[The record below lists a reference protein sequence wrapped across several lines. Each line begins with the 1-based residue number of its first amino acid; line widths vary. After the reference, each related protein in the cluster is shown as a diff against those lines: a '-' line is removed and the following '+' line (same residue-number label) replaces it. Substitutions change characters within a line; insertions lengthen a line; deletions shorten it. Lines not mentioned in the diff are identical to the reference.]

1 MDPAAREFSHTIEN
15 LKAELL
21 HFKTEQ
27 NKLKFQIS
35 GVFEENKRLINE
47 LKENVEM
54 RYLDLSESEVGLLKQ
69 KLEAAVASKNAALEM
84 WQAALQQL
92 EKQEKLLLGQES
104 IVATERSELE
114 KQFLQMKESC
124 NKGLNVLSQELSACS
139 SELSKLKK
147 DLEAKSLE
155 LDQCKIDL
163 CLTQKELDSSKK
175 TISELEDSNS
185 KLAEKSFSLESS
197 LSESDKSLKSC
208 KENISILTAKN
219 AELSATVSE
228 LDEENKK
235 LKSQMLSFERDAKES
250 LLAAEEAILE
260 KKEIICKEDQYKD
273 EIERLK
279 SSVGFEVEKV
289 SLSFKAELK
298 DVQRKSAEKIQDLLS
313 EIDSLHK
320 QLGEKQNMFERA
332 NREKQALESKFDL
345 LFSENSSGMSISS
358 ATFDDMCKR
367 LTMAEKAK
375 DELELK
381 ASSLETLIQEVRY
394 AKDQEIQYLLDKN
407 HSLNERLKN
416 LSKDFSQMSSDRIR
430 LSDEVS
436 KLRRKFADQEKV
448 MVKMRAEYTSSIS
461 NLVEESRNKQQ
472 TLKEQLHSTEER
484 YKNICSELQ
493 NLLETEF
500 QISNKMKA
508 EFEDFISQSETALK
522 ELYEENVQLKSSN
535 TELINILHQN
545 NLRIPSDILMSLT

>member
-1 MDPAAREFSHTIEN
+1 MDPAAREYSHTIEN
-15 LKAELL
+15 VKAELL

-35 GVFEENKRLINE
+35 SVFEENKRLINE

-69 KLEAAVASKNAALEM
+69 KLEVAVASKNAAVEM

-92 EKQEKLLLGQES
+92 ETQEKLLLGQES

-114 KQFLQMKESC
+114 KQFLQMRESC
-124 NKGLNVLSQELSACS
+124 NKGLNVLSKELSASS
-139 SELSKLKK
+139 SELTKLKK
-147 DLEAKSLE
+147 DLGAKSSE

-163 CLTQKELDSSKK
+163 SLTQKELDSSKK
-175 TISELEDSNS
+175 TISELIDSNT
-185 KLAEKSFSLESS
+185 KLTEKNFSLQSS
-197 LSESDKSLKSC
+197 ISESDKFLNSC

-235 LKSQMLSFERDAKES
+235 LKSQMLSYERDAKES

-279 SSVGFEVEKV
+279 SSIGVAVEKV

-320 QLGEKQNMFERA
+320 LLGEKQNMFERA

-345 LFSENSSGMSISS
+345 LFSENSNGMSISS

-381 ASSLETLIQEVRY
+381 VSLLETSLQDVKC
-394 AKDQEIQYLLDKN
+394 AKDQEIQYLSDKN
-407 HSLNERLKN
+407 HSLSERLKN
-416 LSKDFSQMSSDRIR
+416 LSKDFNQMSSDRIR
-430 LSDEVS
+430 LSDEVA
-436 KLRRKFADQEKV
+436 KLRRKSTDQEKV
-448 MVKMRAEYTSSIS
+448 MAKMRAEYTSSIS
-461 NLVEESRNKQQ
+461 DLVEESRNKQQ
-472 TLKEQLHSTEER
+472 TLKEQLHSTEEH
-484 YKNICSELQ
+484 YKSICSELQ

-500 QISNKMKA
+500 KISNKMKA
-508 EFEDFISQSETALK
+508 EYEDFISQSETALK